1 MTGVNLGYILPC
13 MSEEV
18 TRMSKQDKRSPKV
31 DQATV
36 RAAEQLRATIAA
48 NLAALRSK
56 AA

>member
-1 MTGVNLGYILPC
+1 